1 MNTLTNPYAPCP
13 NCRQSAAEQLKFR
26 WWGGL
31 IGPKIL
37 THVKCQSCGK
47 QYNGKT
53 GNDNTN
59 GIIIYCVI
67 VGVICLGLVVGL
79 FALVAIVSTL
89 NTR

>member
-1 MNTLTNPYAPCP
+1 MNILANQYAPCP
-13 NCRQSAAEQLKFR
+13 NCRQSTAEMQKFT
-26 WWGGL
+26 WWGGI

-37 THVKCQSCGK
+37 THVKCVSCGK

-53 GNDNTN
+53 GKDNTN

-67 VGVICLGLVVGL
+67 VGILCLGLVVGL
-79 FALVAIVSTL
+79 FALVAILSML

>member
-1 MNTLTNPYAPCP
+1 MNTLTNQYAPCP
-13 NCRQSAAEQLKFR
+13 NCRQSTAEQLKFT

-53 GNDNTN
+53 GSDNTN

-67 VGVICLGLVVGL
+67 VGVICLGLLVGL
-79 FALVAIVSTL
+79 FVLLAIVSTL
-89 NTR
+89 NAR

>member
-1 MNTLTNPYAPCP
+1 MNTLMNQYAPCP
-13 NCRQSAAEQLKFR
+13 NCRQSNAEQLKFT

-67 VGVICLGLVVGL
+67 VGVICLGLLVGL
-79 FALVAIVSTL
+79 FVLLAIVSTL
-89 NTR
+89 NAR